1 MADARQSP
9 MWVLAD
15 QGLVSACNFLVSA
28 LIARFLG
35 VSEFGHWALVFGVV
49 LYVNTVAGALIWL
62 PMLTLAPRLDGARKM
77 SFLRG
82 TLSSQI
88 ALALIAAVLVLLA
101 GVLLRQW
108 HPDWL
113 TISEVCGLA
122 AVVLSFQLQDWVR
135 RYCFLTESQHAA
147 LWMDLVAYGGQV
159 VALLVLHQQS
169 QLSVDAALLC
179 VACCYALGGLC
190 GLAFFRLS
198 PSWAGFRFASL
209 ELWRVG
215 RAYLVAEQSQWLG
228 SAGLLYVVAHLLGP
242 QASGAVRATQNLLG
256 PTNVLF
262 QAFHNVIQPKCV
274 EALKAD
280 GRVGLS
286 RYLRQVAMWVGG
298 GLAVGLCVISVG
310 GADLMGWVFGSS
322 YRQYGA
328 LVAAQSA
335 VVALTFVW
343 LLSTYRARA
352 LEHAARIMSSG
363 VLQALLSV
371 AVVWLAA
378 PSLQAYSV
386 ALASCMGLLAALVVL
401 WKS

>member
-1 MADARQSP
+1 M
-9 MWVLAD
+9 AD

-62 PMLTLAPRLDGARKM
+62 PMLTLAPRLDGVRKM

-82 TLSSQI
+82 TLASQI
-88 ALALIAAVLVLLA
+88 ALALVAASVVLFA
-101 GVLLRQW
+101 GSLLRQW
-108 HPDWL
+108 RPDWL
-113 TISEVCGLA
+113 TSFEVCGLS
-122 AVVLSFQLQDWVR
+122 AVVLCFQLQDWVR
-135 RYCFLTESQHAA
+135 RYCFLTGAPHAA
-147 LWMDLVAYGGQV
+147 LWMDLLAYGGQV
-159 VALLVLHQQS
+159 GALAVLHQKA
-169 QLSVDAALLC
+169 QLTVGSALLC
-179 VACCYALGGLC
+179 VASCYALGSMC
-190 GLAFFRLS
+190 GLVFLRLS
-198 PSWAGFRFASL
+198 PSWTGFRFASL

-262 QAFHNVIQPKCV
+262 QAFHNVIQPGCV
-274 EALKAD
+274 EALKNR
-280 GRVGLS
+280 GHVGMS
-286 RYLRQVAMWVGG
+286 RYLRQVAVWVGG
-298 GLAVGLCVISVG
+298 GLAMGLLLISIE
-310 GADLMGWVFGSS
+310 GADLMAWVFGPS
-322 YRQYGA
+322 YRPYGA
-328 LVAAQSA
+328 LVTAQSA

-352 LEHAARIMSSG
+352 LDHSTRIMSSG

-371 AVVWLAA
+371 VVVWLAA
-378 PSLQAYSV
+378 PGLQAYSV
-386 ALASCMGLLAALVVL
+386 ALASCVGMLAALVVL